1 MMRLKKTATSLL
13 LAAGLASVAC
23 IPKQKPGSS
32 SASSTSPES
41 SASQAPT
48 VGSTGPAPAMEKSL
62 AQHFATSFSFG
73 IAMEAFYLEKWGALT
88 ASTFNRLT
96 AENAMK
102 LGQIQKMKGKYDFES
117 ADALANFA
125 REHSMKMTGHA
136 IVWYRETPT
145 WFAQGN
151 LEEVSARLKDH
162 TFVMIERYADVTDN
176 WDVVNEAI
184 SDTETKMYRDVAE
197 GSKLYGVLGDKL
209 PAIAFQHAEAAVKAT
224 GKDIDLYYNDYNMW
238 QTVKLDKALKMA
250 KGLRAAGI
258 RIDGIGAQGHW
269 NMTSPTAE
277 QLQTMI
283 DKIVAAGLKV
293 KISELDISVYSG
305 DDWVKEVWEKER
317 PFDDALA
324 QAQAARYKE
333 LFEIFVKNA
342 EHITSVT
349 LWGMSDHK
357 TWLDNFPIKRN
368 NYPLLFDDNDKP
380 KPAYFALFE
389 VASPAQ

>member
-1 MMRLKKTATSLL
+1 
-13 LAAGLASVAC
+13 
-23 IPKQKPGSS
+23 
-32 SASSTSPES
+32 
-41 SASQAPT
+41 
-48 VGSTGPAPAMEKSL
+48 MEKSL
-62 AQHFATSFSFG
+62 AQHFAGSFSLG
-73 IAMEAFYLEKWGALT
+73 IAMEAFYLEQWGALT

-102 LGQIQKMKGKYDFES
+102 LGQIQKMKGKYDFEA

-145 WFAQGN
+145 WFAEGSP
-151 LEEVSARLKDH
+151 EEVSERLKQH
-162 TFVMIERYADVTDN
+162 AAVMIERYADVTDN
-176 WDVVNEAI
+176 WDVLNEGI
-184 SDTETKMYRDVAE
+184 SDTDSKMYRDASE
-197 GSKLYGVLGDKL
+197 GSKLYGALGDKL
-209 PAIAFQHAEAAVKAT
+209 PAVAFQAAEEAVKAT

-250 KGLRAAGI
+250 KGLKDAGI
-258 RIDGIGAQGHW
+258 RIDGIGAQAHW
-269 NMTSPTAE
+269 NMTSPTAD

-293 KISELDISVYSG
+293 KISELDVSVYSN
-305 DDWVKEVWEKER
+305 DDWGNEVWEKER

-342 EHITSVT
+342 QHITSVT
-349 LWGMSDHK
+349 IWGMSDNK
-357 TWLDNFPIKRN
+357 TWLDSFPTKRN

>member
-1 MMRLKKTATSLL
+1 MRLNRTTTSLL
-13 LAAGLASVAC
+13 LTAGLVSAGC
-23 IPKQKPGSS
+23 IPKQKPSASAASS
-32 SASSTSPES
+32 VAPEPSASSETAANPS
-41 SASQAPT
+41 
-48 VGSTGPAPAMEKSL
+48 GPAPAMEKSL
-62 AQHFATSFSFG
+62 AQHFAGSFSLG
-73 IAMEAFYLEKWGALT
+73 IAMEAFYLEQWGALT

-102 LGQIQKMKGKYDFES
+102 LGQIQKMKGKYDFEA

-145 WFAQGN
+145 WFAGGSP
-151 LEEVSARLKDH
+151 EEVSERLKQH
-162 TFVMIERYADVTDN
+162 AAVMIERYADVTDN
-176 WDVVNEAI
+176 WDVLNEGI
-184 SDTETKMYRDVAE
+184 SDTDSKMYRDASE
-197 GSKLYGVLGDKL
+197 GSKLYGALGDKL
-209 PAIAFQHAEAAVKAT
+209 PAVAFQVAEEAVKAT

-250 KGLRAAGI
+250 KGLKDAGI
-258 RIDGIGAQGHW
+258 RIDGIGAQAHW
-269 NMTSPTAE
+269 NMTSPTAD

-293 KISELDISVYSG
+293 KISELDVSVYSN
-305 DDWVKEVWEKER
+305 DDWGNEVWEKER

-342 EHITSVT
+342 QHITSVT
-349 LWGMSDHK
+349 IWGMSDNK
-357 TWLDNFPIKRN
+357 TWLDSFPTKRN